1 MARIKIAPSFLTA
14 DLGRLAEEVRAV
26 EAAGA
31 DYLHLDVMDGHFVP
45 PITFGALVVES
56 VRKVSRLPLD
66 VHLMIERPE
75 RQLEAFA
82 RASAG
87 GGSALG
93 GGSDIINVHIEACT
107 KPIEVLRQIRSL
119 NCQAGVCLNPETPLE
134 AIEEALAE
142 ADQVIVMGVNP
153 GWGGQP
159 FIPETLPK
167 VRRLRALLDERGL
180 APEIEID
187 GGVKAGNAAA
197 CAEAG
202 ARVLVAGSAVF
213 NDSASVQENMRA
225 LREALAKAEV
235 EA

>member
-1 MARIKIAPSFLTA
+1 MPTIKIAPSFLTA

-66 VHLMIERPE
+66 VHLMIEQPE

-82 RASAG
+82 QA
-87 GGSALG
+87 
-93 GGSDIINVHIEACT
+93 GSDIINVRIEACS

-159 FIPETLPK
+159 FIPETLTK